1 MNTVGEEGL
10 STEANIGLNNADVY
24 IVADKFDIPPLKAL
38 AVARMTEWAQVN
50 YLSSQFIDMAH
61 HVLQLEHDP
70 WPCQFVA
77 SCIVN
82 NLPGMALDSDHV
94 VGLDARLRSPR
105 RGCVDDAEQSSQ
117 SFNRGTRDRPLS
129 GKEHLAGSNQF
140 FGPSN
145 RYIEAANHRSST
157 REYSTTGSEH
167 TYRATEGK
175 QSAWIVGLTVR
186 GDSEWKTQLPRDQM
200 SALGVKSS

>member
-1 MNTVGEEGL
+1 MNTDEEEGL

-77 SCIVN
+77 SCIIN
-82 NLPGMALDSDHV
+82 NHPDMALDSDHV
-94 VGLDARLRSPR
+94 VGLMRDYGRLGVAVSMMLSKAHNRSIEERETGHCREKSILQARINSSDHQIGRLKQQITDLQRENTRLRGLSTPTGRQKGNNR
-105 RGCVDDAEQSSQ
+105 RGSWD
-117 SFNRGTRDRPLS
+117 
-129 GKEHLAGSNQF
+129 
-140 FGPSN
+140 
-145 RYIEAANHRSST
+145 
-157 REYSTTGSEH
+157 
-167 TYRATEGK
+167 
-175 QSAWIVGLTVR
+175 
-186 GDSEWKTQLPRDQM
+186 
-200 SALGVKSS
+200 